1 MNPDGTAAPQA
12 PVIPQ
17 VAANFVQLPGLPV
30 LEIGMSTDPGR
41 DPNKQINEDAMHAR
55 ETPHGFLAV
64 VCDGMGGHVG
74 GREASHLAIE
84 TIFRHFDASPAG
96 MPPQQVLGDALRQ
109 ANAAVW
115 SRGQASPE
123 LKGMGSTCVAILVHG
138 GGTEIAHVGDSRVY
152 LLTQQQIYQVTKD
165 HSLVQRLVDANMLTP
180 EQAANHPNANQITN
194 AFGQR
199 SECEVEIRPQ
209 PFPHTPGDT
218 FVLCS
223 DGLSDEVGPQDLLRV
238 LAPWPSCEVATR
250 KLVDLANA
258 RGGHDNI
265 TVVAVRLAGGGPFA
279 VPAADAIPGAS
290 TTSPGGG
297 QTTTAEM
304 DVLAPPI
311 TPMGGTPIGVT
322 STVVGAPVSAA
333 IPSAAPGS
341 VPAASA
347 PPFTPPPPYTGTP
360 TPIEPRKKSSA
371 GLVVGIVIVL
381 LLVVAGVTAAI
392 LLRDPGTS
400 TPETEPTA
408 SAEPDEDAPA
418 PTTSEKKNP
427 KPAPKPSIEPDPDPV
442 PSHKPSATANGS
454 AKVVVPPTSTTVKVP
469 SPTTPPKEWTK

>member
-12 PVIPQ
+12 PVIPPA
-17 VAANFVQLPGLPV
+17 AANLVQLPGVPV

-41 DPNKQINEDAMHAR
+41 DPNKQINEDAMLAR

-74 GREASHLAIE
+74 GREASHLAID
-84 TIFRHFDASPAG
+84 TIFRHFDASPVG
-96 MPPQQVLGDALRQ
+96 MPPQQVLGDAIRQ

-123 LKGMGSTCVAILVHG
+123 LKGMGSTCVAILVHA
-138 GGTEIAHVGDSRVY
+138 GGTEVAHVGDSRVY
-152 LLTQQQIYQVTKD
+152 LLTQQQVYQVTKD

-180 EQAANHPNANQITN
+180 EQAVNHPNANQITN

-199 SECEVEIRPQ
+199 PDCEVEIRPQ

-218 FVLCS
+218 FILCS

-238 LAPWPSCEVATR
+238 LAPWPPCPDATR
-250 KLVDLANA
+250 QLVDLANA

-265 TVVAVRLAGGGPFA
+265 TVVAVRFAGGGPFP

-311 TPMGGTPIGVT
+311 APMPAT

-333 IPSAAPGS
+333 IPQMSPP
-341 VPAASA
+341 PA
-347 PPFTPPPPYTGTP
+347 FTPPPPYAGAA
-360 TPIEPRKKSSA
+360 TPIEPRKSGGAK
-371 GLVVGIVIVL
+371 GLVVGLVLVL
-381 LLVVAGVTAAI
+381 LLAAAGVAAML
-392 LLRDPGTS
+392 LLREDAASSPGS
-400 TPETEPTA
+400 EPA
-408 SAEPDEDAPA
+408 SSAEPDDDPPA
-418 PTTSEKKNP
+418 ATTSEKKNP
-427 KPAPKPSIEPDPDPV
+427 KPAPKPSLDPEPDPDPA
-442 PSHKPSATANGS
+442 PSHDASATASGS
-454 AKVVVPPTSTTVKVP
+454 AQVAPPTPPTTVKIP
-469 SPTTPPKEWTK
+469 SPTAPPKEWTK